1 VHHRCLHGEGTIK
14 FEEEMISVGD
24 LVLIGEEFRERRELS
39 GFSLFIEDD
48 IS

>member
-24 LVLIGEEFRERRELS
+24 LVLIGEEFRERRELF
-39 GFSLFIEDD
+39 GFSFIEDD